1 MDEMIKKIYETIE
14 ADWQLWANKT
24 RATKFVIGIS
34 GGVDSTTCAALAC
47 KLFGKD
53 NVVGVSL
60 PCDGQKD
67 MDDVNEAFA
76 FLGIRRLTIDIG
88 DLFAGIKQGLENNCI
103 EMSEQAR
110 INAPARIRMTM
121 LYAVSQSLGAY
132 VINTCNRSETVVG
145 NDTRWGDQC
154 GDYAPIKNL
163 TKGEVVK
170 LAKLLGVPG
179 KLADKTPV
187 DGLQPLSDEDRLGMK
202 YSDIDKF
209 IRGEVDLIPA
219 EVRSKIMN
227 AFWKNKFKINGID
240 IAGPKFNYL
249 KDTLAGYGGL

>member
-14 ADWQLWANKT
+14 ADWQIWADKT
-24 RATKFVIGIS
+24 HATKFVIGIS

-47 KLFGKD
+47 KLFGKE
-53 NVVGVSL
+53 NVIGVSL
-60 PCDGQKD
+60 PCDGQDD
-67 MDDVNEAFA
+67 MADVNLAFET
-76 FLGIRRLTIDIG
+76 LGIRRVDIDICEMF
-88 DLFAGIKQGLENNCI
+88 DEIKYKLENNCI
-103 EMSEQAR
+103 EMSEQAH
-110 INAPARIRMTM
+110 INAPARLRMTT

-132 VINTCNRSETVVG
+132 VVNTCNRSETVVG

-163 TKGEVVK
+163 TKGEVVA
-170 LAKLLGVPG
+170 LAKWLGMPDQ
-179 KLADKTPV
+179 LADKTPI
-187 DGLQPLSDEDRLGMK
+187 DGLQPLTDEDRLGMK

-209 IRGEVDLIPA
+209 IRGEVHLVPD
-219 EVRSKIMN
+219 EVRVKIMD

-249 KDTLAGYGGL
+249 TDTLAGYGGL